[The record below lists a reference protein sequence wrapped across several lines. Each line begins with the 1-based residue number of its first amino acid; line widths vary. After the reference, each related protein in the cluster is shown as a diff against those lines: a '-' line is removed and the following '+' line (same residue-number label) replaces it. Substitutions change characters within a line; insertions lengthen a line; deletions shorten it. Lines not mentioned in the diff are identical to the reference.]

1 MVTRRNT
8 TLHRLKQLPPEII
21 GKRPSE
27 HQWSIAEIL
36 RHTLAN
42 EIRYLQI
49 AIDPTIKQHELSVR
63 AQWVGNILF
72 RLEQAPPATLEQIVQ
87 AFDEVQQ
94 TSVDLLL
101 SITKEQLDAEA
112 KAPWGEM
119 VTVRYLIEDLFDHDQ
134 FHRGQVHFLITLL
147 HGLPEFEPVPDGIN
161 FG

>member
-1 MVTRRNT
+1 
-8 TLHRLKQLPPEII
+8 
-21 GKRPSE
+21 
-27 HQWSIAEIL
+27 
-36 RHTLAN
+36 
-42 EIRYLQI
+42 
-49 AIDPTIKQHELSVR
+49 
-63 AQWVGNILF
+63 
-72 RLEQAPPATLEQIVQ
+72 
-87 AFDEVQQ
+87 VQQ

-147 HGLPEFEPVPDGIN
+147 RGLPEFEPVPDGIN